1 MALATRL
8 EKASD
13 AVVRRILTALC
24 ETDPKTSETVIACL
38 DAFASEEYQSHLD
51 GSERRQQED
60 PKPGTKRKAEE
71 DVPKVY
77 ICGQCGEGFLE
88 EHNNDRACF
97 HHPGTERSLVVIP
110 LISSCVTD
118 I

>member
-1 MALATRL
+1 MPLATRL
-8 EKASD
+8 ENASD

-24 ETDPKTSETVIACL
+24 ETDPTISERVIACL
-38 DAFASEEYQSHLD
+38 DAFESEEYRSHLD
-51 GSERRQQED
+51 GSERQQEA
-60 PKPGTKRKAEE
+60 PKPGTKRKAGE

-88 EHNNDRACF
+88 ERNNDRACF
-97 HHPGTERSLVVIP
+97 HHPGTERSLVVFP
-110 LISSCVTD
+110 SISSCVTD